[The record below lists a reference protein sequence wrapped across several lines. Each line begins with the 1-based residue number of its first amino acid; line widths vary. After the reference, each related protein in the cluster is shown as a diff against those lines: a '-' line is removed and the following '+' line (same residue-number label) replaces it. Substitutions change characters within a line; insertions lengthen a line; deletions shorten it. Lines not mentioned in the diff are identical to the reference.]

1 MTDEQRWH
9 LAGTAPEIY
18 AEHLVPAV
26 FAPWAPVL
34 LDAAAVGIGHT
45 VLDVACGTGVVAA
58 AAAERVGPS
67 GAVTGVDINPG
78 MIAVAARTQ
87 GVRWAQADAAR
98 LPFPDGGFDRVL
110 CQAGLQFVP
119 DRLGA
124 LREMRRVL
132 RPGGRVALLVW
143 RALHHSPG
151 FAALADALQAVVGPE
166 AAAVMRAPFVFGDDP
181 RPLVTLLDSAGFGD
195 VRRAGPRRDRPLR
208 LRRGLRALPA
218 GGLAAG
224 RARGRPARARPH
236 RVRRGPR
243 ARGVP
248 DRGGDRDRVSRGRGM
263 SGARGR
269 SPSARRRGAARA

>member
-58 AAAERVGPS
+58 AAVERVGPS

-78 MIAVAARTQ
+78 IIAVAARTQ

-195 VRRAGPRRDRPLR
+195 VDVQARAGTVRFASVEAFVRCQ
-208 LRRGLRALPA
+208 RAASP
-218 GGLAAG
+218 LAAHVDV
-224 RARGRPARARPH
+224 RHVPDLIAYVEARAAADFPIEAAVASGQ
-236 RVRRGPR
+236 VRE
-243 ARGVP
+243 
-248 DRGGDRDRVSRGRGM
+248 
-263 SGARGR
+263 
-269 SPSARRRGAARA
+269 

>member
-78 MIAVAARTQ
+78 MIAVAARTK

-143 RALHHSPG
+143 RALHHSSG

-181 RPLVTLLDSAGFGD
+181 RPLVTLLDSAGFSDVDVQARAGTVRFGSVEVFVRCQRAASPLAAHVD
-195 VRRAGPRRDRPLR
+195 VR
-208 LRRGLRALPA
+208 
-218 GGLAAG
+218 
-224 RARGRPARARPH
+224 H
-236 RVRRGPR
+236 E
-243 ARGVP
+243 P
-248 DRGGDRDRVSRGRGM
+248 DLIAYV
-263 SGARGR
+263 
-269 SPSARRRGAARA
+269 AARAPAVFPIEAAIVTGSVEDGE

>member
-1 MTDEQRWH
+1 MTDQQQWH

-78 MIAVAARTQ
+78 MIAVASRTQ

-181 RPLVTLLDSAGFGD
+181 RPLATLLDSAGFGD
-195 VRRAGPRRDRPLR
+195 VYVQARAGTVRFASVEAFVRCQ
-208 LRRGLRALPA
+208 RAASP
-218 GGLAAG
+218 LAA
-224 RARGRPARARPH
+224 H
-236 RVRRGPR
+236 VDVRHE
-243 ARGVP
+243 P
-248 DRGGDRDRVSRGRGM
+248 DLIAYV
-263 SGARGR
+263 
-269 SPSARRRGAARA
+269 AARAQAVFPIEAAVALGQVRG

>member
-34 LDAAAVGIGHT
+34 LDAAAVGSGHT
-45 VLDVACGTGVVAA
+45 VLDVACGTGVVAV
-58 AAAERVGPS
+58 AAAERVGLS

-78 MIAVAARTQ
+78 MIAIAARTD

-98 LPFPDGGFDRVL
+98 LPFPGGGFDRVL

-151 FAALADALQAVVGPE
+151 FAVLADALQAVVGPD

-181 RPLVTLLDSAGFGD
+181 RPLVTLLDSAGFDDVDVQARAGTVRFASVEAFVRCQRAASPLAAHVD
-195 VRRAGPRRDRPLR
+195 VR
-208 LRRGLRALPA
+208 
-218 GGLAAG
+218 
-224 RARGRPARARPH
+224 H
-236 RVRRGPR
+236 E
-243 ARGVP
+243 P
-248 DRGGDRDRVSRGRGM
+248 DLIAYV
-263 SGARGR
+263 
-269 SPSARRRGAARA
+269 AARAPAVFPIEAAIVTGSVEDGE

>member
-78 MIAVAARTQ
+78 MIAVAARTR

-124 LREMRRVL
+124 LREMGRVL

-195 VRRAGPRRDRPLR
+195 VDVQARAGTVRFASVEAFVRCQ
-208 LRRGLRALPA
+208 RAASP
-218 GGLAAG
+218 LAA
-224 RARGRPARARPH
+224 H
-236 RVRRGPR
+236 VDVRHE
-243 ARGVP
+243 P
-248 DRGGDRDRVSRGRGM
+248 DLIAYV
-263 SGARGR
+263 
-269 SPSARRRGAARA
+269 AARAPAEFPIEAAVASGQVRE

>member
-143 RALHHSPG
+143 RALLHSPG
-151 FAALADALQAVVGPE
+151 FAALADALHAVVGPE

-181 RPLVTLLDSAGFGD
+181 RPLATLLDSAGFGD
-195 VRRAGPRRDRPLR
+195 VDVQAGVGTVRFGSVEAFVRCQRAASP
-208 LRRGLRALPA
+208 
-218 GGLAAG
+218 LAA
-224 RARGRPARARPH
+224 H
-236 RVRRGPR
+236 VDVRHE
-243 ARGVP
+243 P
-248 DRGGDRDRVSRGRGM
+248 DLIAYV
-263 SGARGR
+263 
-269 SPSARRRGAARA
+269 AARAPAVFPIEAAIVTGSVEVGE

>member
-1 MTDEQRWH
+1 MTDQQQWH

-34 LDAAAVGIGHT
+34 LDAAAVEIGHT
-45 VLDVACGTGVVAA
+45 VLDLACGTGVVAA

-87 GVRWAQADAAR
+87 GVRWAQADAAH
-98 LPFPDGGFDRVL
+98 LPFPDDGFDRVL

-124 LREMRRVL
+124 LHEMRRVL

-143 RALHHSPG
+143 RALHHSSG

-181 RPLVTLLDSAGFGD
+181 RPLVTLLDSAGFSDVDVQARAGTVRFGSVEAFVRCQRAASPLAAHVD
-195 VRRAGPRRDRPLR
+195 VR
-208 LRRGLRALPA
+208 
-218 GGLAAG
+218 
-224 RARGRPARARPH
+224 H
-236 RVRRGPR
+236 E
-243 ARGVP
+243 P
-248 DRGGDRDRVSRGRGM
+248 DLIAYV
-263 SGARGR
+263 
-269 SPSARRRGAARA
+269 AARAPAVFPIEAAIVTGSVEDGE

>member
-1 MTDEQRWH
+1 MTGEQRWH

-58 AAAERVGPS
+58 AAVERVGPS

-87 GVRWAQADAAR
+87 GVRWARADAAR

-124 LREMRRVL
+124 LREMGRVL

-195 VRRAGPRRDRPLR
+195 VDVQARAGTVRFASVEAFVRCQ
-208 LRRGLRALPA
+208 RAASP
-218 GGLAAG
+218 LAA
-224 RARGRPARARPH
+224 H
-236 RVRRGPR
+236 VDVRH
-243 ARGVP
+243 VP
-248 DRGGDRDRVSRGRGM
+248 DLIAYV
-263 SGARGR
+263 
-269 SPSARRRGAARA
+269 AARAPAEFPIEAAVASGEVRE

>member
-1 MTDEQRWH
+1 MTDQQQWH

-34 LDAAAVGIGHT
+34 LDAAAVEIGHT
-45 VLDVACGTGVVAA
+45 VLDVARGTGVVAA

-87 GVRWAQADAAR
+87 GVRWAQADAAH
-98 LPFPDGGFDRVL
+98 LPFPDDGFDRVL

-166 AAAVMRAPFVFGDDP
+166 AAAVMRGPFVFGDDP
-181 RPLVTLLDSAGFGD
+181 RPLVTLLDSAGFSDVDVQARAGTVRFGSVEAFVRCQRAASPLAAHVD
-195 VRRAGPRRDRPLR
+195 VR
-208 LRRGLRALPA
+208 
-218 GGLAAG
+218 
-224 RARGRPARARPH
+224 H
-236 RVRRGPR
+236 E
-243 ARGVP
+243 P
-248 DRGGDRDRVSRGRGM
+248 DLIAYV
-263 SGARGR
+263 
-269 SPSARRRGAARA
+269 AARAPAVFPIEAAIVTGSVQDGE

>member
-78 MIAVAARTQ
+78 MIAVAARTR

-151 FAALADALQAVVGPE
+151 FAALADALQTVVGPE

-195 VRRAGPRRDRPLR
+195 VDVQARAGTVRFASVEAFVRCQ
-208 LRRGLRALPA
+208 RAASP
-218 GGLAAG
+218 LAA
-224 RARGRPARARPH
+224 H
-236 RVRRGPR
+236 VDVRHE
-243 ARGVP
+243 P
-248 DRGGDRDRVSRGRGM
+248 DLIAYV
-263 SGARGR
+263 
-269 SPSARRRGAARA
+269 AARAPAEFPIEAAVASGQVRE

>member
-78 MIAVAARTQ
+78 MIAVAARTR

-98 LPFPDGGFDRVL
+98 LPFSDGGFDRVL

-124 LREMRRVL
+124 LREMRRVA

-151 FAALADALQAVVGPE
+151 FAALADALQTVVGPE

-181 RPLVTLLDSAGFGD
+181 RPLVTLLDSAGFGEVDVQARAGTVRFASVEAFVRCQRAASPLAAHVD
-195 VRRAGPRRDRPLR
+195 VR
-208 LRRGLRALPA
+208 
-218 GGLAAG
+218 
-224 RARGRPARARPH
+224 H
-236 RVRRGPR
+236 E
-243 ARGVP
+243 P
-248 DRGGDRDRVSRGRGM
+248 DLIAYV
-263 SGARGR
+263 
-269 SPSARRRGAARA
+269 AARAPAEFPIEAAVASGQVRE

>member
-78 MIAVAARTQ
+78 MIAVAARTR

-195 VRRAGPRRDRPLR
+195 VDVQARAGTVRFASVEAFVRCQ
-208 LRRGLRALPA
+208 RAASP
-218 GGLAAG
+218 LAA
-224 RARGRPARARPH
+224 H
-236 RVRRGPR
+236 VDVRHE
-243 ARGVP
+243 P
-248 DRGGDRDRVSRGRGM
+248 DLIAYV
-263 SGARGR
+263 
-269 SPSARRRGAARA
+269 AARAPAEFPIEAAVASGQVRE

>member
-45 VLDVACGTGVVAA
+45 VLDVACGTGVVATA
-58 AAAERVGPS
+58 AVERVGPS

-87 GVRWAQADAAR
+87 GVRWARADAAR

-195 VRRAGPRRDRPLR
+195 VDVQARAGTVRFASVEAFVRCQ
-208 LRRGLRALPA
+208 RAASP
-218 GGLAAG
+218 LAA
-224 RARGRPARARPH
+224 H
-236 RVRRGPR
+236 VDVRH
-243 ARGVP
+243 VP
-248 DRGGDRDRVSRGRGM
+248 DLIAYV
-263 SGARGR
+263 
-269 SPSARRRGAARA
+269 AARAAAEFPIEAAVASGEVRE

>member
-1 MTDEQRWH
+1 MTGEQRWH

-58 AAAERVGPS
+58 AAVERVGPS

-124 LREMRRVL
+124 LHEMRRVL

-195 VRRAGPRRDRPLR
+195 VDVQARAGTVCFASVEAFVRCQ
-208 LRRGLRALPA
+208 RAASP
-218 GGLAAG
+218 LAA
-224 RARGRPARARPH
+224 H
-236 RVRRGPR
+236 VDVRH
-243 ARGVP
+243 VP
-248 DRGGDRDRVSRGRGM
+248 DLIAYV
-263 SGARGR
+263 
-269 SPSARRRGAARA
+269 AARAAAEFPIEAAVASGEVRE

>member
-78 MIAVAARTQ
+78 MIAVAARTR

-151 FAALADALQAVVGPE
+151 FAALADALQTVVGPE

-195 VRRAGPRRDRPLR
+195 VDVQARAGTVRFASVEAFVRCQ
-208 LRRGLRALPA
+208 RAASP
-218 GGLAAG
+218 LAA
-224 RARGRPARARPH
+224 H
-236 RVRRGPR
+236 VDVRH
-243 ARGVP
+243 VP
-248 DRGGDRDRVSRGRGM
+248 DLIAYV
-263 SGARGR
+263 
-269 SPSARRRGAARA
+269 AARAAAEFPIEAAVASGEVRE

>member
-78 MIAVAARTQ
+78 MIAVAARTR

-151 FAALADALQAVVGPE
+151 FAALADALQTVVGPE

-195 VRRAGPRRDRPLR
+195 VDVQARAVTVRFASVEAFVRCQ
-208 LRRGLRALPA
+208 RAASP
-218 GGLAAG
+218 LAA
-224 RARGRPARARPH
+224 H
-236 RVRRGPR
+236 VDVRHE
-243 ARGVP
+243 P
-248 DRGGDRDRVSRGRGM
+248 DLIAYV
-263 SGARGR
+263 
-269 SPSARRRGAARA
+269 AARAPAEFPIEAAVASGQVRE

>member
-34 LDAAAVGIGHT
+34 LDVAAVGIGHT

-151 FAALADALQAVVGPE
+151 FAALADALHAVVGPE

-195 VRRAGPRRDRPLR
+195 VEVQARAGTVRFASVEAFVRCQ
-208 LRRGLRALPA
+208 RAASP
-218 GGLAAG
+218 LAA
-224 RARGRPARARPH
+224 H
-236 RVRRGPR
+236 VDVRQE
-243 ARGVP
+243 P
-248 DRGGDRDRVSRGRGM
+248 DLIAYV
-263 SGARGR
+263 
-269 SPSARRRGAARA
+269 AARAPAVFPIEAAIVTGSVEDGE

>member
-1 MTDEQRWH
+1 MTGEQRWH

-78 MIAVAARTQ
+78 MIAVAARTP
-87 GVRWAQADAAR
+87 GVRWARADAAH

-124 LREMRRVL
+124 LREMGRVL

-195 VRRAGPRRDRPLR
+195 VDVQARAGTVRFASVEAFVRCQ
-208 LRRGLRALPA
+208 RAASP
-218 GGLAAG
+218 LAA
-224 RARGRPARARPH
+224 H
-236 RVRRGPR
+236 VDVRHE
-243 ARGVP
+243 P
-248 DRGGDRDRVSRGRGM
+248 DLIAYV
-263 SGARGR
+263 
-269 SPSARRRGAARA
+269 AARAPAEFPIEAAVASGQVRE

>member
-87 GVRWAQADAAR
+87 GVRWARADAAR

-119 DRLGA
+119 DRVGA

-195 VRRAGPRRDRPLR
+195 VDVQARAGTVRFASVEAFVRCQ
-208 LRRGLRALPA
+208 RAASP
-218 GGLAAG
+218 LAAHVDV
-224 RARGRPARARPH
+224 RHVPDLIAYVEARAAAEFPIEAAVASGE
-236 RVRRGPR
+236 VRE
-243 ARGVP
+243 
-248 DRGGDRDRVSRGRGM
+248 
-263 SGARGR
+263 
-269 SPSARRRGAARA
+269 

>member
-1 MTDEQRWH
+1 MPR
-9 LAGTAPEIY
+9 
-18 AEHLVPAV
+18 PA
-26 FAPWAPVL
+26 WRGG
-34 LDAAAVGIGHT
+34 DDGRAAVAPGRDRAGDLRRAPGARDLRAVGSGAARRGRRSGSADT

-58 AAAERVGPS
+58 AAAERVGPT

-110 CQAGLQFVP
+110 CQAGPAVRARP
-119 DRLGA
+119 A
-124 LREMRRVL
+124 RRAA
-132 RPGGRVALLVW
+132 RDAPRAAPGWAGWPCWCGGRCD
-143 RALHHSPG
+143 HSPG

-181 RPLVTLLDSAGFGD
+181 RPLVDPAGFRGL
-195 VRRAGPRRDRPLR
+195 RRRGRAGSRRHRPLR

-224 RARGRPARARPH
+224 RPRGRAARARPH
-236 RVRRGPR
+236 RVRRE
-243 ARGVP
+243 
-248 DRGGDRDRVSRGRGM
+248 
-263 SGARGR
+263 
-269 SPSARRRGAARA
+269 ARAPAVFPIEAAIVTGSVEDGE

>member
-87 GVRWAQADAAR
+87 GVRWARADVAR

-124 LREMRRVL
+124 LREMGRVL

-195 VRRAGPRRDRPLR
+195 VDVQARAGTVRFASVQAFVRCQ
-208 LRRGLRALPA
+208 RAASP
-218 GGLAAG
+218 LAAHVDM
-224 RARGRPARARPH
+224 RH
-236 RVRRGPR
+236 
-243 ARGVP
+243 VP
-248 DRGGDRDRVSRGRGM
+248 DLIAYV
-263 SGARGR
+263 
-269 SPSARRRGAARA
+269 AARAAAEFPIEAAVASGEVRE

>member
-1 MTDEQRWH
+1 MTGEQRWH

-87 GVRWAQADAAR
+87 GVRWARANAAR

-124 LREMRRVL
+124 LREMGRVL

-195 VRRAGPRRDRPLR
+195 VDVQARAGTVRFASVEAFVRCQ
-208 LRRGLRALPA
+208 RAASP
-218 GGLAAG
+218 LAA
-224 RARGRPARARPH
+224 H
-236 RVRRGPR
+236 VDVRHE
-243 ARGVP
+243 P
-248 DRGGDRDRVSRGRGM
+248 DLIAYV
-263 SGARGR
+263 
-269 SPSARRRGAARA
+269 AARAPAEFPIEAAVASGQVRE

>member
-124 LREMRRVL
+124 LRAMRRVL

-143 RALHHSPG
+143 RALLHSPG
-151 FAALADALQAVVGPE
+151 FAALADALHAVVGPE

-195 VRRAGPRRDRPLR
+195 VEVQARAGTVRFASVEAFVRCQ
-208 LRRGLRALPA
+208 RAASP
-218 GGLAAG
+218 LAAHVDV
-224 RARGRPARARPH
+224 RLEPDLLAYVEARAPA
-236 RVRRGPR
+236 VF
-243 ARGVP
+243 
-248 DRGGDRDRVSRGRGM
+248 
-263 SGARGR
+263 
-269 SPSARRRGAARA
+269 PSEAAIVTGSVEDGE

>member
-1 MTDEQRWH
+1 MTGEQRWH

-58 AAAERVGPS
+58 AAVERVGPS

-87 GVRWAQADAAR
+87 GVRWVQADAAR

-195 VRRAGPRRDRPLR
+195 VEVQARAGTVRFASVEAFVRCQ
-208 LRRGLRALPA
+208 RAASP
-218 GGLAAG
+218 LAA
-224 RARGRPARARPH
+224 H
-236 RVRRGPR
+236 VDVRHE
-243 ARGVP
+243 P
-248 DRGGDRDRVSRGRGM
+248 DLIAYV
-263 SGARGR
+263 
-269 SPSARRRGAARA
+269 AARAPAEFPIEAAVASGQVRE

>member
-1 MTDEQRWH
+1 MTGEQRWH

-124 LREMRRVL
+124 LREMGRVL

-195 VRRAGPRRDRPLR
+195 VDVQARAGTVRFASVEAFVRCQ
-208 LRRGLRALPA
+208 RAASP
-218 GGLAAG
+218 LAA
-224 RARGRPARARPH
+224 H
-236 RVRRGPR
+236 VDVRHE
-243 ARGVP
+243 P
-248 DRGGDRDRVSRGRGM
+248 DLIAYV
-263 SGARGR
+263 
-269 SPSARRRGAARA
+269 AARAPAEFPIEAAVASGEVRE

>member
-1 MTDEQRWH
+1 MTGEQRWH

-58 AAAERVGPS
+58 AAVERVGPS

-78 MIAVAARTQ
+78 MIAVAARTR

-124 LREMRRVL
+124 LREMGRVL

-166 AAAVMRAPFVFGDDP
+166 AAAGRAPFVFGDDP

-195 VRRAGPRRDRPLR
+195 VDVQARAGTVCFASVEAFVRCQ
-208 LRRGLRALPA
+208 RAASP
-218 GGLAAG
+218 LAA
-224 RARGRPARARPH
+224 H
-236 RVRRGPR
+236 VDVRH
-243 ARGVP
+243 VP
-248 DRGGDRDRVSRGRGM
+248 DLIAYV
-263 SGARGR
+263 
-269 SPSARRRGAARA
+269 AARAPAEFPIEAAVASGQVRE